1 MKTVIGLFNKY
12 GDATSTLSDF
22 ARLGLPGDKVGVLSS
37 DQGARSN
44 PDMNLLEL
52 PEIGRAAANPP
63 MLAWLK
69 GPGGIS
75 GALSKLGVSKADA
88 ARCIETL
95 RRGGTLE
102 AVLVEDGKEA
112 DAEAIMRARSARY
125 EDTDDLV
132 IPIVQEELE
141 IGKRVVESGGV
152 RVSTRV
158 RAVPVEKTV
167 TVREERVTVERRVID
182 RPVGDRDH
190 AFEERAYELKA
201 SAEEPYVTKRA
212 HIVEEI
218 RVHKDASE
226 HEEKIQE
233 RLRHTDVD
241 VSEIPGYRAP
251 TTPTRKN

>member
-1 MKTVIGLFNKY
+1 MKTVIGLFNNL
-12 GDATSTLSDF
+12 GDATSTFADF
-22 ARLGLPGDKVGVLSS
+22 ARLGLSADKVGVLSS
-37 DQGARSN
+37 AQGAGAR
-44 PDMNLLEL
+44 DGMNLLDI

-69 GPGGIS
+69 GPGGVA
-75 GALSKLGVSKADA
+75 GALNKLGVSKGDA

-141 IGKRVVESGGV
+141 IGKRMVESGGV

-158 RAVPVEKTV
+158 KTVPVEKTV

-182 RPVGDRDH
+182 RPVGERDH
-190 AFEERAYELKA
+190 AFEEHAYELKA
-201 SAEEPYVTKRA
+201 SAEEPYITKRA
-212 HIVEEI
+212 HVVEEI

-226 HEEKIQE
+226 HDEKIHE
-233 RLRHTDVD
+233 RLRRTDVD
-241 VSEIPGYRAP
+241 VSEIPGGREMP
-251 TTPTRKN
+251 RKS

>member
-1 MKTVIGLFNKY
+1 MKTVIGLFNNF
-12 GDATSTLSDF
+12 GDATSTFGDF
-22 ARLGLPGDKVGVLSS
+22 ARLGLSADKVGVLSS
-37 DQGARSN
+37 AQGASAAAG
-44 PDMNLLEL
+44 MNYLDL

-63 MLAWLK
+63 MIGWLK
-69 GPGGIS
+69 SPGGVS
-75 GALSKLGVSKADA
+75 GALSRLGVSQVDT

-102 AVLVEDGKEA
+102 AVVVEDGKEA
-112 DAEAIMRARSARY
+112 DAQAIMRSRSARY
-125 EDTDDLV
+125 EDTNDLV

-158 RAVPVEKTV
+158 RSVPVEKTV
-167 TVREERVTVERRVID
+167 TIREERVTVERRVID
-182 RPVGDRDH
+182 RPLSDRDR

-201 SAEEPYVTKRA
+201 SAEEPFITKRA

-233 RLRHTDVD
+233 RLRRTDVD
-241 VSEIPGYRAP
+241 VTEIPGYRGG
-251 TTPTRKN
+251 TNKNN

>member
-1 MKTVIGLFNKY
+1 MKTVIGLFNNL

-22 ARLGLPGDKVGVLSS
+22 ARLGLTPDKVGVLSS
-37 DQGARSN
+37 AQGAGSVVGLN
-44 PDMNLLEL
+44 PLEI

-63 MLAWLK
+63 MITWLK
-69 GPGGIS
+69 SPGGIA
-75 GALSKLGVSKADA
+75 GALARLGVSSGDT
-88 ARCIETL
+88 ARCIDTL

-112 DAEAIMRARSARY
+112 DAQAIMRARSARY

-132 IPIVQEELE
+132 IPVVQEELE

-158 RAVPVEKTV
+158 RTIPVEKTV
-167 TVREERVTVERRVID
+167 TVREERVTVERRIID
-182 RPVGDRDH
+182 RPISDRDH
-190 AFEERAYELKA
+190 AFEERAYELKGT
-201 SAEEPYVTKRA
+201 AEEPVITKRA

-226 HEEKIQE
+226 HEERIQE

-241 VSEIPGYRAP
+241 VSEIPTARTGKE
-251 TTPTRKN
+251 KN

>member
-1 MKTVIGLFNKY
+1 MKTVIGLFNNL

-22 ARLGLPGDKVGVLSS
+22 ARLGLTPDKVGVLSS
-37 DQGARSN
+37 AQGASAITGMN
-44 PDMNLLEL
+44 PLEI

-63 MLAWLK
+63 MITWLK
-69 GPGGIS
+69 SPGGVA
-75 GALSKLGVSKADA
+75 GALGRLGVSKGDA
-88 ARCIETL
+88 ARCIDTL

-112 DAEAIMRARSARY
+112 DAQAIMRARSARY

-141 IGKRVVESGGV
+141 VGKRIVESGGV

-158 RAVPVEKTV
+158 KAVPVEKIV

-182 RPVGDRDH
+182 RPVSERDH

-201 SAEEPYVTKRA
+201 NAEEPFITKRA

-226 HEEKIQE
+226 HEEKIQD

-241 VSEIPGYRAP
+241 VSELPGYQRGGNP
-251 TTPTRKN
+251 RQN

>member
-1 MKTVIGLFNKY
+1 MKTVIGLFNSF
-12 GDATSTLSDF
+12 GDATSTFGDF
-22 ARLGLPGDKVGVLSS
+22 ARLGLPADKVGVLSS
-37 DQGARSN
+37 AQGASAAAGMN
-44 PDMNLLEL
+44 PLDL

-63 MLAWLK
+63 MIGWLK
-69 GPGGIS
+69 SPGGVS
-75 GALSKLGVSKADA
+75 GALSRLGVSQVDT

-102 AVLVEDGKEA
+102 AVVVDDGKEA
-112 DAEAIMRARSARY
+112 DAQAIMRSRSARY
-125 EDTDDLV
+125 EDTNDLV

-158 RAVPVEKTV
+158 RSVPVEKTV
-167 TVREERVTVERRVID
+167 TIREERVTVERRVID
-182 RPVGDRDH
+182 RPLGERDR

-201 SAEEPYVTKRA
+201 SAEEPFITKRA

-226 HEEKIQE
+226 HEEKIQD
-233 RLRHTDVD
+233 RLRRTDVD
-241 VSEIPGYRAP
+241 VTEIPGYRGG
-251 TTPTRKN
+251 TNKNN